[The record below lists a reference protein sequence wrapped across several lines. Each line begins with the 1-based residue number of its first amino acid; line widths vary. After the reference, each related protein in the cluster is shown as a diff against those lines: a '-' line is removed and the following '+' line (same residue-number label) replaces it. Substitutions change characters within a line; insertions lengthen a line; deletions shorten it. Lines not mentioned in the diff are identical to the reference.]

1 MSTTL
6 NFGYR
11 LSPCES
17 DAIDTMTAGRADV
30 IVNTC
35 AGTVEAELTV
45 RAAIRRI
52 VRQHLGVPI
61 TITGSAATLDGA
73 AWTALPGPA
82 DRMRATVA
90 ADVQECVL
98 TGAFDVGSLVRVRAA
113 TAVGLVA

>member
-6 NFGYR
+6 NFGCR
-11 LSPCES
+11 LCLCES
-17 DAIDTMTAGRADV
+17 DAIITMTAGRADV

-35 AGTVEAELTV
+35 AVTAEAE
-45 RAAIRRI
+45 RI
-52 VRQHLGVPI
+52 
-61 TITGSAATLDGA
+61 
-73 AWTALPGPA
+73 ALPGPA
-82 DRMRATVA
+82 DRMRATVV